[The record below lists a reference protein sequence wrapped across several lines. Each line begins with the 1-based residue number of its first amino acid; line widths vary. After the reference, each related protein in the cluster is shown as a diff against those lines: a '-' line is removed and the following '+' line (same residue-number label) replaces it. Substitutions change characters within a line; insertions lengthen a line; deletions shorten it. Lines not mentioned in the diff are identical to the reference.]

1 MLQGAGIDT
10 HHTKFQREMM
20 AILCHRPLRSCGA
33 PRAVSSQ
40 DAPSSSSKSPSHKP
54 ESVRPPQV
62 PSSSSP
68 SSSSSSP
75 NPALSH
81 SVEEKPN
88 TSESLGLSSSFSHLG
103 SLPLP
108 LPIHLTVPRLQPRS
122 VFPSPLKFLW
132 FHRENQL
139 EKDHGDKEA
148 EEEGERNQEPLSF
161 TSAPRLGDDNDG
173 RMHVDLETSAQELR
187 RKDAEGEMK
196 VGIGERSKSWVPNL
210 VNLTYL
216 WRKIDSSKS
225 GGEEGGGD
233 LHMRVPGT
241 CHDCECKT
249 CHADHYLHSEVKLK
263 KSVMSFEVPVVHDKE
278 NFRRFLHCVNYPQVK
293 FLARMSY
300 LANQAY
306 YIPEIKV
313 SVWTLL

>member
-1 MLQGAGIDT
+1 
-10 HHTKFQREMM
+10 M
-20 AILCHRPLRSCGA
+20 AILCHRPLGSCGA

-40 DAPSSSSKSPSHKP
+40 DAPCSSSRSPDSHKP

-62 PSSSSP
+62 PSSSSF
-68 SSSSSSP
+68 S
-75 NPALSH
+75 NHALSH

-88 TSESLGLSSSFSHLG
+88 TSESSGLSSSFSHLG

-148 EEEGERNQEPLSF
+148 EEVEGEGERNQEPLSF
-161 TSAPRLGDDNDG
+161 TSAPGLGDDDDG
-173 RMHVDLETSAQELR
+173 RMRLGLETSAQELR
-187 RKDAEGEMK
+187 SKDAEDEMK
-196 VGIGERSKSWVPNL
+196 VGTGERLKSWVPNL

-216 WRKIDSSKS
+216 WRKIDFSKS

-241 CHDCECKT
+241 CHDCGCKT

-263 KSVMSFEVPVVHDKE
+263 KSVMSFEIPVVHDKD

-293 FLARMSY
+293 LLARMSY